1 MIARLRMVAP
11 YVGDSVL
18 FVGLANSFRGMR
30 GIVKVVVPHVM
41 ILVEGDRLPM
51 RFRPDEFAVLHDEGE
66 PSMTGAE

>member
-1 MIARLRMVAP
+1 
-11 YVGDSVL
+11 L

-51 RFRPDEFAVLHDEGE
+51 RFRPDEFAVLLDEGE
-66 PSMTGAE
+66 PSAE